1 MVNLDAFHW
10 RLQINSLYKFD
21 LELSK
26 KYDIICGVDEVG
38 RGPLAGPVYASAV
51 IFKAIEID
59 GINDSK
65 KLTPKKRENLFNK
78 IVENQFK
85 YSIGISTVE
94 EIEKLNIL
102 KASHLAMKRAVEAL
116 KIVPDLILV
125 DGNLS
130 PSFPNDYNVKNIV
143 KGDNISYSIA
153 CASIMAKVTRDKF
166 MIDISNQFPE
176 YGFDK
181 NKGYGT
187 KSHIE
192 SIKKNGPCKIHRK
205 LFLRNII

>member
-51 IFKAIEID
+51 VFKAIEID

-85 YSIGISTVE
+85 YSIGISSVE
-94 EIEKLNIL
+94 EIEELNIL

-116 KIVPDLILV
+116 EIIPDLILI
-125 DGNLS
+125 DGNSS

-143 KGDNISYSIA
+143 KGDNVSYSIA
-153 CASIMAKVTRDKF
+153 CASIIAKVTRDKL
-166 MIDISNQFPE
+166 MIDISKQFPE

>member
-1 MVNLDAFHW
+1 MVNLDVFPW

-21 LELSK
+21 LELSG

-94 EIEKLNIL
+94 EIEELNIL
-102 KASHLAMKRAVEAL
+102 KASHLAMKRAVETL
-116 KIVPDLILV
+116 EIVPDLILV
-125 DGNLS
+125 DGNSS

-143 KGDNISYSIA
+143 KGDNVSYSIA

>member
-1 MVNLDAFHW
+1 MVNLDVFPW

-21 LELSK
+21 LELSG

-65 KLTPKKRENLFNK
+65 KLTPKKREKLFNK

-94 EIEKLNIL
+94 EIEELNIL
-102 KASHLAMKRAVEAL
+102 KASHLAMKRAVETL
-116 KIVPDLILV
+116 EIVPDLILV
-125 DGNLS
+125 DGNSS

-143 KGDNISYSIA
+143 KGDNVSYSIA

>member
-1 MVNLDAFHW
+1 MVNLDVFPW
-10 RLQINSLYKFD
+10 RLQINNLYKFD

-51 IFKAIEID
+51 IFRAIEID

-78 IVENQFK
+78 IIENQFK
-85 YSIGISTVE
+85 YSIGVSTVE
-94 EIEKLNIL
+94 EIEELNIL
-102 KASHLAMKRAVEAL
+102 KATHLAMKRAVEAL
-116 KIVPDLILV
+116 EFIPDLILI
-125 DGNLS
+125 DGNSL

-143 KGDNISYSIA
+143 KGDNVSYSIA

-166 MIDISNQFPE
+166 MIDISEQFPE

>member
-1 MVNLDAFHW
+1 MVNLDVFHW
-10 RLQINSLYKFD
+10 RLQISSLYEFD

-26 KYDIICGVDEVG
+26 KYSVICGVDEVG

-51 IFKAIEID
+51 IFKNIEIN

-65 KLTPKKRENLFNK
+65 KLTPKKREYLFNK
-78 IVENQFK
+78 IEENQFK
-85 YSIGISTVE
+85 YAIGSSTVD
-94 EIEKLNIL
+94 EIESLNIL
-102 KASHLAMKRAVEAL
+102 KASHLAMRRAVDTL
-116 KIVPDLILV
+116 GIVPDLILV
-125 DGNLS
+125 DGNSS
-130 PSFPNDYNVKNIV
+130 PSFSNDCNVKNII

-153 CASIMAKVTRDKF
+153 CASIIAKVTRDKF
-166 MIDISNQFPE
+166 MCNISNKFPE
-176 YGFDK
+176 YGFNK

-192 SIKKNGPCKIHRK
+192 AIKKYGPCEIHRN

>member
-10 RLQINSLYKFD
+10 RLQINNLYKFD

-85 YSIGISTVE
+85 YSIGISSVE
-94 EIEKLNIL
+94 EIEELNIL
-102 KASHLAMKRAVEAL
+102 KASHLAMKRAVEAF
-116 KIVPDLILV
+116 KVVPDLILI
-125 DGNLS
+125 DGNSS
-130 PSFPNDYNVKNIV
+130 PLFSNNYNVQNIV
-143 KGDNISYSIA
+143 KGDNVSYSIA
-153 CASIMAKVTRDKF
+153 CASIIAKVTRDKF
-166 MIDISNQFPE
+166 MIDISKQFPE